1 MKIDRNRTEIKRNI
15 LYIILN
21 SAALGIAVLVISGI
35 AALLVWGV
43 LVLGLMA
50 LKLEKYI
57 PDSLVWSFPI
67 ILFGVMLAG
76 GIFLAWKHGRHKLVQ
91 EDKMSRGQ
99 SILLWETP
107 IFLLFFLLFYIAW
120 KTDHDWPLLI
130 GLSLPPLA
138 LIIALFFPFR
148 HCRDGFWDAVRILG
162 FLSAFSVFVWGCM
175 ILGRFGKE
183 VSYQGNDPAGFPR
196 SVRWI
201 GKTYI
206 PDGASDIKLNG
217 RSTACDWSCQVSEK
231 DFLKFKNKSV
241 GIEFKKYEKPENV
254 FDKGPFPYYI
264 YVNRHRNGGGITLR
278 YDAKTGK
285 MTGSYSHH

>member
-1 MKIDRNRTEIKRNI
+1 MKRNI

-43 LVLGLMA
+43 LVSDLMA

-67 ILFGVMLAG
+67 ILFGVMFAG
-76 GIFLAWKHGRHKLVQ
+76 GIFLARKHGRHKLVQ
-91 EDKMSRGQ
+91 GDRKSRGQ

-107 IFLLFFLLFYIAW
+107 AFLLFFLLFYIAW
-120 KTDHDWPLLI
+120 ETDHDWPLLI

-138 LIIALFFPFR
+138 LIIALIFPFR
-148 HCRDGFWDAVRILG
+148 HCRDGFWNAVRILG
-162 FLSAFSVFVWGCM
+162 FLSAFSMFVWGSM
-175 ILGRFGKE
+175 ILGRCGKD
-183 VSYQGNDPAGFPR
+183 VSYQGNDPAKFPR
-196 SVRWI
+196 SVLWI

-217 RSTACDWSCQVSEK
+217 SSIACDWSCQVSEK
-231 DFLKFKNKSV
+231 DFLKFRAES
-241 GIEFKKYEKPENV
+241 GRIEFKKHEKPEDV

-264 YVNRHRNGGGITLR
+264 YVNRRRDGGGITLR
-278 YDAKTGK
+278 YDVKTGK

>member
-1 MKIDRNRTEIKRNI
+1 MKRNI

-43 LVLGLMA
+43 LVPGLMA

-67 ILFGVMLAG
+67 ILFGVMFAG
-76 GIFLAWKHGRHKLVQ
+76 GIFLARKHGRHKLVQ
-91 EDKMSRGQ
+91 GDRKSRGQ

-107 IFLLFFLLFYIAW
+107 AFLLFFLLFYIAW
-120 KTDHDWPLLI
+120 ETDHDWPLLI
-130 GLSLPPLA
+130 GLGLPPLA
-138 LIIALFFPFR
+138 LIIALIFPFR

-162 FLSAFSVFVWGCM
+162 FLSAFSMFVWGCM
-175 ILGRFGKE
+175 ILGRCGKD
-183 VSYQGNDPAGFPR
+183 VSYQGNDPAKFPR
-196 SVRWI
+196 SVLWI

-217 RSTACDWSCQVSEK
+217 SSAACDWSCQVSEK

-264 YVNRHRNGGGITLR
+264 YVNRRRNGGGITLR

>member
-1 MKIDRNRTEIKRNI
+1 MKRNI

-21 SAALGIAVLVISGI
+21 SAALGIAVLVISGF
-35 AALLVWGV
+35 AALTVGSV
-43 LVLGLMA
+43 LVLGMMV
-50 LKLEKYI
+50 LKLEKHI
-57 PDSLVWSFPI
+57 PDYLAWSFLF

-76 GIFLAWKHGRHKLVQ
+76 GIFLAWRYGRHKLVL
-91 EDKMSRGQ
+91 EEKKARGQ
-99 SILLWETP
+99 SFLLWEIP
-107 IFLLFFLLFYIAW
+107 AFLLFFLLLYISW
-120 KTDHDWPLLI
+120 ETELDWPCLI
-130 GLSLPPLA
+130 GLGLLPLA
-138 LIIALFFPFR
+138 LIIALIFPFR

-162 FLSAFSVFVWGCM
+162 FLSAFSVFVWGSM
-175 ILGRFGKE
+175 ILGRCGKD
-183 VSYQGNDPAGFPR
+183 VSYQGNDPAKFPR
-196 SVRWI
+196 SVLWI

-217 RSTACDWSCQVSEK
+217 SSIACDWSCQVSEK
-231 DFLKFKNKSV
+231 DFLKFRAES
-241 GIEFKKYEKPENV
+241 GRIEFKKHEKPEDV

>member
-1 MKIDRNRTEIKRNI
+1 MKRNI

-43 LVLGLMA
+43 LVPGLMA

-67 ILFGVMLAG
+67 ILFGVMFAG
-76 GIFLAWKHGRHKLVQ
+76 GIFLARKHGRHKLVQ
-91 EDKMSRGQ
+91 GDRKSRGQ

-107 IFLLFFLLFYIAW
+107 AFLLFFLLFYIAW
-120 KTDHDWPLLI
+120 ETDHDWPLLI

-138 LIIALFFPFR
+138 LIIALIFPFR

-162 FLSAFSVFVWGCM
+162 FLSAFSMFVWGSM
-175 ILGRFGKE
+175 ILGRCGKD
-183 VSYQGNDPAGFPR
+183 VSYQGNDPAKFPR
-196 SVRWI
+196 SVLWI

-217 RSTACDWSCQVSEK
+217 SSAACDWSCQVSEK

-264 YVNRHRNGGGITLR
+264 YVNRRRNGGGITLR